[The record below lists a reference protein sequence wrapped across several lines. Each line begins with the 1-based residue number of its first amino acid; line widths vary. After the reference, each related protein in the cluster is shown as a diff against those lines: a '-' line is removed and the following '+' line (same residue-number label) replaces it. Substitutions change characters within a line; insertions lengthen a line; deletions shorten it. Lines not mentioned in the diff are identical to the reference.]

1 MDTNQAASPL
11 RRAISWRVIPLRPRH
26 IAAAAL
32 SAALAFALVPLTTSA
47 TQADTTQ
54 SPTPTVQGNRLV
66 DGDGTGIRLIG
77 VNRSGAEYACAQG
90 WGFFDGPVD
99 ATTLELIKSWGS
111 NTVRV
116 PMNET
121 CWLGINGVSP
131 QYSGQAYQTAISDFV
146 DRINAAGM
154 LAILDLHWNAPGTNI
169 AYSQQVMADAD
180 HSPDFWASVAA
191 TFADNPSVAFDLY
204 NEPHDISWNCW
215 RDGCTTAE
223 GWEAAGMQDLVNA
236 VRGTGARNLLIA
248 SGLNWGGDLSEW
260 VAHAPTDPLNNLAA
274 GVHIYSFSECNTE
287 SCWDATIAEVAKTHP
302 VVSTEIGEDTCTGEF
317 TSEYMDWAD
326 RTGVGYTPW
335 SWSTADCR
343 SGQAL
348 LTNYDGTPTTYGAA
362 VRDHMQNLSLNG
374 AINSFG
380 PKAVSQWTS
389 RSEMSA
395 SRKAHSGRRSL
406 EVKTGIAPGQKAR
419 VSVADTATSLSAEN
433 GNRLA
438 VWIRVSPDSPRNQW
452 QGRLSMRDSN
462 GTWVHGDE
470 TQLRRGTWT
479 QVTFT
484 PTGAQWDGNSGIK
497 VRIRGEDR
505 SLGLLKV
512 QIDTLTQGW

>member
-1 MDTNQAASPL
+1 VDTNQAASPL

-32 SAALAFALVPLTTSA
+32 SAALAFALVSLTTSA

-54 SPTPTVQGNRLV
+54 SPSPTVQGNRLV

-204 NEPHDISWNCW
+204 NESRTIFPGI
-215 RDGCTTAE
+215 
-223 GWEAAGMQDLVNA
+223 
-236 VRGTGARNLLIA
+236 
-248 SGLNWGGDLSEW
+248 
-260 VAHAPTDPLNNLAA
+260 A
-274 GVHIYSFSECNTE
+274 GVTAAQPPRAGKRPGC
-287 SCWDATIAEVAKTHP
+287 KT
-302 VVSTEIGEDTCTGEF
+302 S
-317 TSEYMDWAD
+317 
-326 RTGVGYTPW
+326 
-335 SWSTADCR
+335 
-343 SGQAL
+343 
-348 LTNYDGTPTTYGAA
+348 
-362 VRDHMQNLSLNG
+362 
-374 AINSFG
+374 
-380 PKAVSQWTS
+380 
-389 RSEMSA
+389 
-395 SRKAHSGRRSL
+395 
-406 EVKTGIAPGQKAR
+406 
-419 VSVADTATSLSAEN
+419 
-433 GNRLA
+433 
-438 VWIRVSPDSPRNQW
+438 
-452 QGRLSMRDSN
+452 
-462 GTWVHGDE
+462 
-470 TQLRRGTWT
+470 
-479 QVTFT
+479 
-484 PTGAQWDGNSGIK
+484 
-497 VRIRGEDR
+497 
-505 SLGLLKV
+505 
-512 QIDTLTQGW
+512 